1 MLQEFLTTSL
11 IEELIQLVSILL
23 QEDKEHRVKIK
34 KALKVSINFTIDDFL
49 VAGQIAIMDDKEH
62 EDKTNLK
69 KLSKEF

>member
-34 KALKVSINFTIDDFL
+34 KAQKVSIDFAIDDFL
-49 VAGQIAIMDDKEH
+49 VAG
-62 EDKTNLK
+62 
-69 KLSKEF
+69 